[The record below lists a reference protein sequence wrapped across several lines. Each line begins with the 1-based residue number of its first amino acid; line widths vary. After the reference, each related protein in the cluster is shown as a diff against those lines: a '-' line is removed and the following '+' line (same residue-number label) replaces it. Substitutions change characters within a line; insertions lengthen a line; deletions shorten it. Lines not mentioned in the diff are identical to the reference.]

1 MPTSERKNANPSA
14 AAGVAATERV
24 IEGMRVAGG
33 PGGATRP
40 IIWKTAPGGGGIS
53 RSYWA

>member
-1 MPTSERKNANPSA
+1 MTTSERKNANPSA